1 MLFRSHVCAT
11 RESGGSSRAFGACSR
26 RRRRPFICPGVRC
39 LCHRSWGGIAHRPLS
54 GGRCRHGGRA
64 KSKKPRRNQESG
76 ESGHRERGQHGR
88 SPPCLIHRRP
98 CALDLAACIC
108 RRALRGQPGR
118 SEEHTSELQSR
129 LHLVCRLLLEKK
141 KTDIYVCHDHTV
153 WNQTLHQAIAYQS
166 DGIVLFASPSSLV
179 QVALESTKAYRGCA
193 TCTVSA
199 HL

>member
-1 MLFRSHVCAT
+1 MSWRAPLACVEATHCVRVLYRRRLRGNRCRRTARRGIHLRPRATGGRPHVCAT
-11 RESGGSSRAFGACSR
+11 RESRGSSRAFGACSR

-108 RRALRGQPGR
+108 RRALRGQPGGIR
-118 SEEHTSELQSR
+118 EHRPTHR
-129 LHLVCRLLLEKK
+129 LA
-141 KTDIYVCHDHTV
+141 
-153 WNQTLHQAIAYQS
+153 WPA
-166 DGIVLFASPSSLV
+166 GV
-179 QVALESTKAYRGCA
+179 QR
-193 TCTVSA
+193 
-199 HL
+199 